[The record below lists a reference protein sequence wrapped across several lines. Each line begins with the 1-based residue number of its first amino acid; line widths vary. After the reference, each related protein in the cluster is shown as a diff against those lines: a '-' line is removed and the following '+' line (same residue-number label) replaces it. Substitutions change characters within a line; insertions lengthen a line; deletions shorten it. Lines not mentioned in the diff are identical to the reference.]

1 MDEFQIISS
10 MKDTLHKRAH
20 TVWIYIYNIWKLLHR
35 LHYSTVEKWNI
46 VVFSG
51 TVGMNINWKKSQ
63 GSSVMVEA
71 YISIGIWGTQMKEFV
86 DVSNVCISL
95 YVNFS
100 SK

>member
-1 MDEFQIISS
+1 MN
-10 MKDTLHKRAH
+10 
-20 TVWIYIYNIWKLLHR
+20 IYIIYENFYNR
-35 LHYSTVEKWNI
+35 LHYSIVEKLNM

-51 TVGMNINWKKSQ
+51 TVGMNINWKKPQ

-95 YVNFS
+95 YVKFP

>member
-1 MDEFQIISS
+1 MNF
-10 MKDTLHKRAH
+10 KDSLQWKTLYTKEH
-20 TVWIYIYNIWKLLHR
+20 ILYEYIYNIWKLLQR
-35 LHYSTVEKWNI
+35 ATLLYKWEKLNI

-51 TVGMNINWKKSQ
+51 AVGMNINWKKPQ

-95 YVNFS
+95 YVKFP